1 MDLREAQ
8 EEGAARHPWEVA
20 RFRFFEEVLHDA
32 AQVGSASES
41 LQILDVGSGDSW
53 FSRSLLPGL
62 PAGSRIECWDAEYTE
77 RDLAQTFAGV
87 SGLTRTA
94 KKPDTRADV
103 LLLLDVLEHVENDF
117 AFLDSLVREN
127 TQAGSIVLVSVPAW
141 NGLFTAHD
149 TQLKH
154 FRRYSPSSGAELLE
168 RCGLSIEEQGGLFH
182 SLLAPRGVS
191 KLVEVARDAFGLPA
205 IMPAAAA
212 WHGGALETKLVS
224 AALAVDNRASH
235 IAARYGVQVP
245 GLSWWARC
253 KTR

>member
-8 EEGAARHPWEVA
+8 EEGATRHPWEVA
-20 RFRFFEEVLHDA
+20 RFRFFEEILHEA
-32 AQVGSASES
+32 AGVERP
-41 LQILDVGSGDSW
+41 LRILDVGSGDSW
-53 FSRSLLPGL
+53 FARSLLPGL
-62 PAGSRIECWDAEYTE
+62 PGGSRVECWDAEYTE
-77 RDLAQTFAGV
+77 RDLAQTFAGAE
-87 SGLTRTA
+87 GLTRTA

-117 AFLDSLVREN
+117 AFLDTLVRDN
-127 TQAGSIVLVSVPAW
+127 THAGSIVLVSVPAW

-154 FRRYSPSSGAELLE
+154 FRRYSPASAANLVE

-191 KLVEVARDAFGLPA
+191 KLVEVARAAFGLPA
-205 IMPAAAA
+205 VMPTAAA
-212 WHGGALETKLVS
+212 WHGGALVTKLVS

-235 IAARYGVQVP
+235 FAAYRGVMIP

>member
-20 RFRFFEEVLHDA
+20 RFRFFEEVLHQAAGKDA
-32 AQVGSASES
+32 P

-77 RDLAQTFAGV
+77 RDLAQTFAGAA
-87 SGLTRTA
+87 GLTRTA

-103 LLLLDVLEHVENDF
+103 LLLLDVLEHVENDV
-117 AFLDSLVREN
+117 AFLDALVRDN
-127 TQAGSIVLVSVPAW
+127 THAGSIVLVSVPAW

-154 FRRYSPSSGAELLE
+154 FRRYSPASAADLLE
-168 RCGLSIEEQGGLFH
+168 RSGLSIEEQGGLFH

-191 KLVEVARDAFGLPA
+191 KLVEVTRAALGLPVV
-205 IMPAAAA
+205 MPPTAA
-212 WHGGALETKLVS
+212 WHGGTLSTKLVS
-224 AALAVDNRASH
+224 AALAVDNRASLL
-235 IAARYGVQVP
+235 AARHGVQVP

>member
-20 RFRFFEEVLHDA
+20 RFRFFEEVLHRA
-32 AQVGSASES
+32 TTAGEPLKV
-41 LQILDVGSGDSW
+41 LDVGSGDSW
-53 FSRSLLPGL
+53 FARSLLPGL
-62 PAGSRIECWDAEYTE
+62 PAGSSIECWDAEYTE
-77 RDLAQTFAGV
+77 RDLAQTFAGAAA
-87 SGLTRTA
+87 SGVKRTA

-117 AFLDSLVREN
+117 AFLDTLVRDN
-127 TQAGSIVLVSVPAW
+127 THAGSIVLVSVPAW

-154 FRRYSPSSGAELLE
+154 FRRYSPESAADLIR

-191 KLVEVARDAFGLPA
+191 KAVEVARAALGLPA
-205 IMPAAAA
+205 VMPNTAA
-212 WHGGALETKLVS
+212 WNGGALVTKLVS
-224 AALAVDNRASH
+224 SALAVDNRASH
-235 IAARYGVQVP
+235 LAARHGVQVP